1 MNCSPS
7 TNCTTALMMFV
18 LFATQSVE
26 VSELVG
32 NREVKN
38 LADPKLNE
46 MIVSGAA
53 AVAGM
58 MIAAY
63 RRSIIVGGPLV
74 ALIIIPTAATIG
86 AGLAAPDESCPRRHR
101 AIRA

>member
-63 RRSIIVGGPLV
+63 RRSIIAGPLV